1 MRAPHSSASLTL
13 RYLGTDPEERA
24 PRPPKWFSLQALSPL
39 RPGWRRVA
47 PAKLLPKQL
56 FFGGAGTRL
65 PASLRCEVSTQ
76 PPESRPPRAPLPGG
90 ALTCRGI
97 RLALAAAASG
107 RSAAPEPRSTVMCSV
122 SSSNPS
128 TEIYQVQRGRPPHP
142 VGLPL
147 GPGGFPHGAAP
158 QGLGLVPC

>member
-13 RYLGTDPEERA
+13 RYLGTDPEKRA

-76 PPESRPPRAPLPGG
+76 PPESRLPAPRGGTQSNAAFVICMPAPNRSSQSPTASKPHTSFR
-90 ALTCRGI
+90 ALRTNHT
-97 RLALAAAASG
+97 RLSVTPILTFHPRFPAPFCSG
-107 RSAAPEPRSTVMCSV
+107 LWVTVV
-122 SSSNPS
+122 
-128 TEIYQVQRGRPPHP
+128 TLLFDRPVLH
-142 VGLPL
+142 
-147 GPGGFPHGAAP
+147 
-158 QGLGLVPC
+158 